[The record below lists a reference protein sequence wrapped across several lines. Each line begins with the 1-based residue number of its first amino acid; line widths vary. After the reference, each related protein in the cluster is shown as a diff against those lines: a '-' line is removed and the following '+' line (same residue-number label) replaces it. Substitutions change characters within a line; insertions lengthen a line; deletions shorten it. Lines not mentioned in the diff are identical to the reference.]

1 MKKNLLKTSLACI
14 VLATVFAGC
23 KKDKGETN
31 EEEVITTMIVRL
43 TAAGSTTP
51 LVYEFTD
58 PDGPGGASPVTDDID
73 LSPNTTYSAS
83 IQLLNETATPVE
95 DITLEVEEE
104 SHAHRFYYRPT
115 AAGNLTVSNLNNDSN
130 GIALGTTSTWT
141 TGAAG
146 TGQVVITLRH
156 YPADP
161 PNKAADDQVD
171 SAKSGTDVEATF
183 NVVVN

>member
-1 MKKNLLKTSLACI
+1 MKTNLLKTSLAC
-14 VLATVFAGC
+14 VLLATVFAGC

-43 TAAGSTTP
+43 TAAGSSTP
-51 LVYEFTD
+51 LVFEFSD
-58 PDGPGGASPVTDDID
+58 PDGPGGATPVTDDID
-73 LSPNTTYSAS
+73 LAPNTTYTAS

-95 DITLEVEEE
+95 DITLEVQEE

-115 AAGNLTVSNLNNDSN
+115 AASNLTVSNLDNDSN
-130 GIALGTTSTWT
+130 GIPLGITSTWT

-146 TGQVVITLRH
+146 SGQVTVTLRH

-161 PNKAADDQVD
+161 PNKAADDLVD
-171 SAKSGTDVEATF
+171 NAKSGTDVEATF
-183 NVVVN
+183 NVNVN